1 MSSQPP
7 NFLPSDME
15 KAAMQHRLN
24 MQLNLLQHLQMQLM
38 AGLAPPSPS
47 SPPLNQ
53 PQNLLAAAAARNNL
67 QSIMHP
73 FYSRLNQQLSPPPH
87 PQHHT
92 QQHHPAFDMNNL
104 NSELMRMKKLKTMEY
119 EAAIAQ
125 QTAGMKNENS
135 KISHNNVSSNNSSSI
150 NTNSSSNNNNNYHKM
165 HHESTPEK
173 SSMTSPMLSPQSNH
187 QQSPQQQ
194 QQQQVPSAE
203 KVRKQRQ
210 MNAFPSNLGTPF
222 VNPVTGK
229 KRIRCNVCFKSFCDK
244 GALKIHFSAVHLRE
258 MHKCTVEGCTM
269 MFSSRRS
276 RNRHSANPNP
286 KLHSSNLRRKI
297 SPHDGRSFQARAM
310 FFPPS
315 SSTSSAAATGMS
327 MYGAVP
333 QMQQHPASQYVNHP
347 STSPSIDSMKS
358 SDEFNDTKSVS
369 DFEDDGDISVN
380 DSEISFTQQHHSGMV
395 NNNNNN
401 VNSSD
406 IESQTE
412 PHDYSVKKSSS
423 PLIRVKS
430 DEYLT
435 GGKSVNLSLQQQHS
449 DDLLNTSNNSNNS
462 SNSSKRKRKS
472 QNPIKCTNNAIDML
486 MESKMM
492 RYNDPHETRLDDN
505 SNENEADGAEDLTLD
520 LSSKNSKAPIVD
532 ADDDNTVEAD
542 DESGAIDLR
551 SKSPKNSSS
560 QNDEEINNN
569 SNSNNVL
576 ANKKMFGPKYPPF
589 NFLINSILSKPSATS
604 DGESESDDVSSTND
618 NEDNR
623 YFQENGS
630 FISVF

>member
-1 MSSQPP
+1 
-7 NFLPSDME
+7 ME

-38 AGLAPPSPS
+38 AGLAPPPPS

-53 PQNLLAAAAARNNL
+53 PQNLLAAAAASNNL

-87 PQHHT
+87 PHHT
-92 QQHHPAFDMNNL
+92 HHPAFDMNNL

-119 EAAIAQ
+119 EAAMVQQQQAQ
-125 QTAGMKNENS
+125 KKIENS
-135 KISHNNVSSNNSSSI
+135 KISHNNSNNNNI
-150 NTNSSSNNNNNYHKM
+150 NNNNNNYSKI
-165 HHESTPEK
+165 HHDATPEK
-173 SSMTSPMLSPQSNH
+173 SSAPILSPHH

-194 QQQQVPSAE
+194 PQSAD

-210 MNAFPSNLGTPF
+210 MNAFPSNLGTAF
-222 VNPVTGK
+222 VNPATGK
-229 KRIRCNVCFKSFCDK
+229 KRIRCNVCFKTFCDK

-286 KLHSSNLRRKI
+286 KLHSSNIRRKI
-297 SPHDGRSFQARAM
+297 SPHDGRSFQSRTM

-315 SSTSSAAATGMS
+315 STAPSMS
-327 MYGAVP
+327 YGAVP
-333 QMQQHPASQYVNHP
+333 QMQHPSSSQYVNQP
-347 STSPSIDSMKS
+347 SASPSIDSIKS
-358 SDEFNDTKSVS
+358 SEFNDTKSVS

-380 DSEISFTQQHHSGMV
+380 DSEISFAQHHSGI
-395 NNNNNN
+395 NNNN

-435 GGKSVNLSLQQQHS
+435 GGKMVLSLQQQQQMQN
-449 DDLLNTSNNSNNS
+449 DDLLNTSNNSNNSS

-486 MESKMM
+486 MESKIM
-492 RYNDPHETRLDDN
+492 RYNDPHETIEKSIGDSCNNDMDMDATH
-505 SNENEADGAEDLTLD
+505 NEAGEAENLTLD
-520 LSSKNSKAPIVD
+520 LSSKSKNSKASTD
-532 ADDDNTVEAD
+532 DDDDNNEEA
-542 DESGAIDLR
+542 AIDLR
-551 SKSPKNSSS
+551 SKSPKNL
-560 QNDEEINNN
+560 QPKDDEEINNN
-569 SNSNNVL
+569 LL

-604 DGESESDDVSSTND
+604 DGESESDDVSSTNE

>member
-38 AGLAPPSPS
+38 AGLAPPPPS

-53 PQNLLAAAAARNNL
+53 PQNLLAAAAASNNL

-87 PQHHT
+87 PHHI
-92 QQHHPAFDMNNL
+92 HHPAFDMNNL

-119 EAAIAQ
+119 EAAMVQQQ
-125 QTAGMKNENS
+125 QTQKKIENS
-135 KISHNNVSSNNSSSI
+135 KISHNN
-150 NTNSSSNNNNNYHKM
+150 SSNNNNNNNNSSNNNNYPKI
-165 HHESTPEK
+165 HHDVTPEK
-173 SSMTSPMLSPQSNH
+173 SSAPILTPHH

-194 QQQQVPSAE
+194 HQQQQQQPSAD

-210 MNAFPSNLGTPF
+210 MNAFPSNLGTAF
-222 VNPVTGK
+222 VNPATGK
-229 KRIRCNVCFKSFCDK
+229 KRIRCNVCFKTFCDK

-258 MHKCTVEGCTM
+258 MHKCSVEGCTM

-297 SPHDGRSFQARAM
+297 SPHDGRSFQARTM

-315 SSTSSAAATGMS
+315 STVPSMS
-327 MYGAVP
+327 YGAVP
-333 QMQQHPASQYVNHP
+333 QMQHPSSSQYVNQP
-347 STSPSIDSMKS
+347 SASPSIDSIKS
-358 SDEFNDTKSVS
+358 SEFNDTKSVS

-380 DSEISFTQQHHSGMV
+380 DSEISFAQHHSGI
-395 NNNNNN
+395 NNNINA
-401 VNSSD
+401 NSSD

-435 GGKSVNLSLQQQHS
+435 GSKMVLSLQQQQQMQN

-462 SNSSKRKRKS
+462 SNNSSKRKRKS

-492 RYNDPHETRLDDN
+492 RYNDPHETIEKSIGDSCNNDMDIDAAH
-505 SNENEADGAEDLTLD
+505 NETGEAENMTLD
-520 LSSKNSKAPIVD
+520 LSSKSKNSKAST
-532 ADDDNTVEAD
+532 DDDDDINNEEA
-542 DESGAIDLR
+542 AIDLR
-551 SKSPKNSSS
+551 SKSPKNSQSKD
-560 QNDEEINNN
+560 DEEINNN
-569 SNSNNVL
+569 LL

-604 DGESESDDVSSTND
+604 DGESESDDVSSTNE

>member
-1 MSSQPP
+1 MSSQQPP

-38 AGLAPPSPS
+38 AGLAPPPPTSTSPT
-47 SPPLNQ
+47 PLNQ
-53 PQNLLAAAAARNNL
+53 PQNLLAAAAASNNL

-73 FYSRLNQQLSPPPH
+73 FYSRMNQQLSPTLPPPPH
-87 PQHHT
+87 HHAHPH
-92 QQHHPAFDMNNL
+92 HHPAFDMNNL
-104 NSELMRMKKLKTMEY
+104 NGELMRMKKLKAMEF
-119 EAAIAQ
+119 EAAAASKKQ
-125 QTAGMKNENS
+125 VENAG
-135 KISHNNVSSNNSSSI
+135 KISHNNNNS
-150 NTNSSSNNNNNYHKM
+150 TSSNNNNNNYQKM
-165 HHESTPEK
+165 QHESSPEMK
-173 SSMTSPMLSPQSNH
+173 A
-187 QQSPQQQ
+187 SPQQQ
-194 QQQQVPSAE
+194 SASSPTE

-258 MHKCTVEGCTM
+258 MHKCTVEGCNM

-286 KLHSSNLRRKI
+286 KLHSSNIRRKI
-297 SPHDGRSFQARAM
+297 SPHDGRSFQARTLV
-310 FFPPS
+310 FPPTTASMSAS
-315 SSTSSAAATGMS
+315 SSSRFLNGS
-327 MYGAVP
+327 AVP
-333 QMQQHPASQYVNHP
+333 QMHQGTSQYVNQP
-347 STSPSIDSMKS
+347 SASPSIDSIKS
-358 SDEFNDTKSVS
+358 SELNDTKSIS
-369 DFEDDGDISVN
+369 DDFDDDGDISVN
-380 DSEISFTQQHHSGMV
+380 DSEISYH
-395 NNNNNN
+395 NAANI
-401 VNSSD
+401 SSD
-406 IESQTE
+406 IESQSQTE
-412 PHDYSVKKSSS
+412 PHDYSVKKCSTPS
-423 PLIRVKS
+423 LIRVKS

-435 GGKSVNLSLQQQHS
+435 GIKMQQQQQQA
-449 DDLLNTSNNSNNS
+449 DIVSNNNNNNS
-462 SNSSKRKRKS
+462 SSSKRKRKS

-492 RYNDPHETRLDDN
+492 RYDDPHENLPIRSPVHDDDVEEE
-505 SNENEADGAEDLTLD
+505 ENLTLD
-520 LSSKNSKAPIVD
+520 LSKNSKAS
-532 ADDDNTVEAD
+532 E
-542 DESGAIDLR
+542 DEEEEAIDLC
-551 SKSPKNSSS
+551 SNSKNSLTPPPATQMMMTS
-560 QNDEEINNN
+560 DEENNN
-569 SNSNNVL
+569 NNLL